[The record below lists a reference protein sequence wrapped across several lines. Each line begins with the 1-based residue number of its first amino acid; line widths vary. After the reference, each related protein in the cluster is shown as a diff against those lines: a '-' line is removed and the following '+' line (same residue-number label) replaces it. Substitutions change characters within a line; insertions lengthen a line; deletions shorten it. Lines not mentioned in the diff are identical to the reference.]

1 MYTMFD
7 LKSVQDGIYYFENVI
22 SYEVELLD
30 LVNTIDSDEKSYT
43 RIPQWEPWYSSN
55 DMSTMYGQKKFI
67 SVSNL
72 KKSTG
77 DDLLDKNTLYIVNS
91 LLMAPEMC
99 AINFCKFNKIDQS
112 EINLDLSHV
121 SLNRYDAGQAM
132 GPHYDG
138 QDGDSNLKY
147 SFVVYLN
154 DDYEGGEIRF
164 PNQNVTIKPK
174 AGSLVMF
181 PSQEPYIH
189 ESKPVISGVKY
200 MYTTHWVNKTN

>member
-7 LKSVQDGIYYFENVI
+7 LKIAQDGIYYFENTI
-22 SYEVELLD
+22 SYEKELIDILNKIDLD
-30 LVNTIDSDEKSYT
+30 ERSYI
-43 RIPQWEPWYSSN
+43 RIPKWEPWYSSN

-67 SVSNL
+67 HVPDL
-72 KKSTG
+72 KKSIG
-77 DDLLDKNTLYIVNS
+77 DDLLDQHTLYIVNS

-112 EINLDLSHV
+112 TINLDLSHV
-121 SLNRYDAGQAM
+121 SLNRYDSGQGM

-147 SFVVYLN
+147 SFVTYLN
-154 DDYEGGEIRF
+154 DDYDGGEINF
-164 PNQNVTIKPK
+164 PNQNLTIKPK

-181 PSQEPYIH
+181 PSQKPYIH
-189 ESKPVISGVKY
+189 ESKPVLSGVKY
-200 MYTTHWVNKTN
+200 MYTTHWVE

>member
-22 SYEVELLD
+22 SYETELLD
-30 LVNTIDSDEKSYT
+30 LTNTIDLDEKSHI
-43 RIPQWEPWYSSN
+43 RIPKWEPWYSSN

-67 SVSNL
+67 NVSNL

-77 DDLLDKNTLYIVNS
+77 DDLLDKHTLYIINS

-112 EINLDLSHV
+112 EINLDLNYI
-121 SLNRYDAGQAM
+121 SLNRYDSGKGM
-132 GPHYDG
+132 GHHYDG
-138 QDGDSNLKY
+138 QDGDSNLRY

-154 DDYEGGEIRF
+154 DDYEGGEISF

-181 PSQEPYIH
+181 PSQQPYIH
-189 ESKPVISGVKY
+189 ESKPVLSGVKY